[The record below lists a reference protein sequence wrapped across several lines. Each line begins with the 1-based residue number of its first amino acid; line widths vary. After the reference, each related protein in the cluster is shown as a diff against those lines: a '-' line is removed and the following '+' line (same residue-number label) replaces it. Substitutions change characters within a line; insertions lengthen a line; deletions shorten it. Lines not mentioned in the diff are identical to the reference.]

1 MPFTLD
7 ERLEADSL
15 YVTNHDDIQ
24 IRVMNDAR
32 SVWILLVPEIADV
45 TELHDL
51 PSHKQQMLMRLAV
64 SIGAGI
70 KANPLP
76 ANPAITKINTALI
89 GNMVNQ
95 LHLHIVGRHPD
106 DDAWPAPVWGHGSAI
121 KLDKDS
127 IKQRQQLILNI
138 MQSFQEN
145 L

>member
-24 IRVMNDAR
+24 IRIMNDAR
-32 SVWILLVPEIADV
+32 YVWILLVPENADV

-51 PSHKQQMLMRLAV
+51 PSHKQQMLMRLAA

-70 KANPLP
+70 KDKPLP
-76 ANPAITKINTALI
+76 ASPAITKINTAMI
-89 GNMVNQ
+89 GNMVSQ

-121 KLDKDS
+121 KLDEDS

-138 MQSFQEN
+138 MQSFKEN

>member
-32 SVWILLVPEIADV
+32 YVWILLVPEIADG

-51 PSHKQQMLMRLAV
+51 PSHKQQMLMRLAAL
-64 SIGAGI
+64 IGAGI

-76 ANPAITKINTALI
+76 ASPNITKINTALI
-89 GNMVNQ
+89 GNMVSQ

-106 DDAWPAPVWGHGSAI
+106 DEAWPAPVWGHGTAI

-127 IKQRQQLILNI
+127 IKQRRQLILNI
-138 MQSFQEN
+138 MHSFQEN

>member
-32 SVWILLVPEIADV
+32 YVWILLVPEIADV

-51 PSHKQQMLMRLAV
+51 PSHKQQMLMRLAA

-76 ANPAITKINTALI
+76 ASPAITKINTALI
-89 GNMVNQ
+89 GNMVSQ

-106 DDAWPAPVWGHGSAI
+106 DEAWPAPVWGHGTAI

-127 IKQRQQLILNI
+127 IKQRRQLILNI
-138 MQSFQEN
+138 IRSFQEN

>member
-32 SVWILLVPEIADV
+32 YVWILLVPEIADV

-51 PSHKQQMLMRLAV
+51 PSHKQQMLMRLAAL
-64 SIGAGI
+64 IGAGI

-76 ANPAITKINTALI
+76 ASPTITKINTALI
-89 GNMVNQ
+89 GNMVSQ

-106 DDAWPAPVWGHGSAI
+106 DEAWPAPVWGHGTAI
-121 KLDKDS
+121 KLDEDS

-138 MQSFQEN
+138 MHSFQEN

>member
-15 YVTNHDDIQ
+15 YVTSHDDIQ

-32 SVWILLVPEIADV
+32 YVWILLVPEIADV

-51 PSHKQQMLMRLAV
+51 PSHKQQILMRLAA
-64 SIGAGI
+64 SIGTGI

-76 ANPAITKINTALI
+76 ASPAITKINTALI
-89 GNMVNQ
+89 GNMVSQ
-95 LHLHIVGRHPD
+95 LHLHIVGRQPD
-106 DDAWPAPVWGHGSAI
+106 DDAWPAPVWGHGTAI

-127 IKQRQQLILNI
+127 IKQRRQLILNI
-138 MQSFQEN
+138 MQSFQES